1 MNELTRLVLDH
12 TPDLWPVIEEGLA
25 RDGEF
30 AVRDH
35 LSAGFPV
42 YYCESDTPSGLVVKE
57 YPDGRRELVRHNRIA
72 DEVIRSL

>member
-12 TPDLWPVIEEGLA
+12 TSDLWPVIEEGLA

-42 YYCESDTPSGLVVKE
+42 YYSESNTPSGLVVKE
-57 YPDGRRELVRHNRIA
+57 YPDGRRKLVRHNRIA

>member
-1 MNELTRLVLDH
+1 MNEVTSLVLGSH
-12 TPDLWPVIEEGLA
+12 PDLWPVIEEGVA
-25 RDGEF
+25 RDGDF

-57 YPDGRRELVRHNRIA
+57 YPDGRCELVRHNRVA